1 MYDRLLENT
10 IYIRFLSSRTDAALV
25 RSSTPNTLSVHIP
38 SSGNNGTVKTVV
50 NASHSM
56 PNVSENKANN
66 NAKNRDKSIER
77 LGSHSH
83 GIDVSIEDV
92 SETRSESNQSSRVS
106 SYKSEPRG
114 SKYIWLYIF
123 ISEDVIMF
131 LLK

>member
-1 MYDRLLENT
+1 MRYT
-10 IYIRFLSSRTDAALV
+10 IQKYNIYTFLSIRTYAALV

-56 PNVSENKANN
+56 PNVSENKANS

-114 SKYIWLYIF
+114 NINIYTYIYI
-123 ISEDVIMF
+123 
-131 LLK
+131 L

>member
-1 MYDRLLENT
+1 
-10 IYIRFLSSRTDAALV
+10 
-25 RSSTPNTLSVHIP
+25 
-38 SSGNNGTVKTVV
+38 
-50 NASHSM
+50 M
-56 PNVSENKANN
+56 PNVSENKANS

-114 SKYIWLYIF
+114 NIYMVIYIF
-123 ISEDVIMF
+123 I
-131 LLK
+131 LLLYLLT

>member
-1 MYDRLLENT
+1 M
-10 IYIRFLSSRTDAALV
+10 SSRTDAALV

-38 SSGNNGTVKTVV
+38 TSGNSGTVKTVV

-56 PNVSENKANN
+56 PNVSENKANC
-66 NAKNRDKSIER
+66 NARNRDKSIER

-114 SKYIWLYIF
+114 NIYKYVYI
-123 ISEDVIMF
+123 
-131 LLK
+131 LLFQSTVLGS

>member
-10 IYIRFLSSRTDAALV
+10 ISIRFLSSRTDTALV

-56 PNVSENKANN
+56 PNVSENKANS
-66 NAKNRDKSIER
+66 NAKNRDRSIER

-114 SKYIWLYIF
+114 NIHINQCFNWGGVGS
-123 ISEDVIMF
+123 
-131 LLK
+131 

>member
-1 MYDRLLENT
+1 
-10 IYIRFLSSRTDAALV
+10 
-25 RSSTPNTLSVHIP
+25 
-38 SSGNNGTVKTVV
+38 
-50 NASHSM
+50 M
-56 PNVSENKANN
+56 PNVSENKANS

-114 SKYIWLYIF
+114 NIYTHLYVYMYILGSCIF
-123 ISEDVIMF
+123 
-131 LLK
+131 

>member
-1 MYDRLLENT
+1 MLENT
-10 IYIRFLSSRTDAALV
+10 ISIRFLSSRTDTALV

-56 PNVSENKANN
+56 PNVSENKANS

-114 SKYIWLYIF
+114 NKYIYTY
-123 ISEDVIMF
+123 MYNGRAN
-131 LLK
+131 